1 MNESEMND
9 YALLMETIMQQDAL
23 IEMANDTLL
32 QENLAAENARD
43 EAAFRAE
50 LRF

>member
-9 YALLMETIMQQDAL
+9 YALLMETVMQEDAIKELLNDALLQQDLKDA
-23 IEMANDTLL
+23 
-32 QENLAAENARD
+32 QEAELAAE
-43 EAAFRAE
+43 RAE